1 MERSELESL
10 VAQIIAQEAE
20 LRFPTFSNTQAIALG
35 AAIAE
40 KARSRSLA
48 VTVDIRRAGQ
58 QIFHCALDG
67 TSPDNDQWAIRK
79 ARVVERL
86 GHSSFLVGIR
96 LYRCQRVQVGIRVDT
111 RARHEGE
118 DCIVV
123 VPDQK
128 FIGQSPQAREA
139 LILVDDAPAA
149 VEQQNAVCG
158 CLQRRTQ
165 ARGGVG
171 KFILGVTP

>member
-96 LYRCQRVQVGIRVDT
+96 LKLSGMSMQDKHCLDPLEYSAHGGAFPVHLEGTGIVGTVT
-111 RARHEGE
+111 VSGLPQE
-118 DCIVV
+118 DDHALVV
-123 VPDQK
+123 ECVRE
-128 FIGQSPQAREA
+128 FLGQ
-139 LILVDDAPAA
+139 
-149 VEQQNAVCG
+149 G
-158 CLQRRTQ
+158 
-165 ARGGVG
+165 
-171 KFILGVTP
+171 